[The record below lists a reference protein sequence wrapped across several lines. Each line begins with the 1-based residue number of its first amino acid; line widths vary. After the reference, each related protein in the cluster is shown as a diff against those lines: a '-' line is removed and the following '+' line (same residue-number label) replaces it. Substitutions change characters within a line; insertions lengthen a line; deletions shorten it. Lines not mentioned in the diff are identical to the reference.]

1 MARRKSDGPAD
12 SMDSLMDALTNV
24 VAVLIVILILLQVDV
39 ENTVNK
45 IFDDLKPATPE
56 QIEFAKTRIKDLEED
71 LKEQEEVL
79 EAPAPT
85 PQDIQKVKDDIALLE
100 KSLQD
105 NKAKLVSLSELKK
118 LAEKTEKDA
127 AAEKT
132 KTDERLAKIRDLEA
146 LLDQTP
152 RPVAQAASIVSIPES
167 RAIPDN
173 ANLYYC
179 FITGDQAHLIDM
191 LGAKKTV
198 MDLFDDKKKDFKVE
212 RIRERGERT
221 RFIYQQPEIVDFFA
235 TKELKV
241 RNQTISVPYNKPWTR
256 LHVRVTFDPK
266 QGDASLADI
275 EQPNGR
281 FHRMMDVVRSY
292 PKAVLIFKVRPD
304 GFQTYLKARQIA
316 DQKGIPSGWEID
328 GNNFVSLVL
337 DDFEVE
343 RLEQPPPPPTTP
355 LPPVPGR
362 KLD

>member
-1 MARRKSDGPAD
+1 
-12 SMDSLMDALTNV
+12 MDSLMDALTNV
-24 VAVLIVILILLQVDV
+24 VAVLIVILLLLQVDV

-45 IFDDLKPATPE
+45 LFDNLPPATPE
-56 QIEFAKTRIKDLEED
+56 QIEFANVRLKDLEAQLERE
-71 LKEQEEVL
+71 KEL
-79 EAPAPT
+79 LAAPAPT
-85 PQDIQKVKDDIALLE
+85 PDDISQIRSDLALLE
-100 KSLQD
+100 KSLEE
-105 NKAKLVSLSELKK
+105 NKAKLLSLAELKK

-127 AAEKT
+127 ETERK

-152 RPVAQAASIVSIPES
+152 RPKAQAASVVSIPEA
-167 RAIPDN
+167 RPIPEN

-179 FITGDQAHLIDM
+179 FITGDQAHLIDTIS
-191 LGAKKTV
+191 ANKTV
-198 MDLFDDKKKDFKVE
+198 MDLFDGKKKDFKVE
-212 RIRERGERT
+212 RIRERNERT
-221 RFIYQQPEIVDFFA
+221 RFIYQQPEVVDFFA

-256 LHVRVTFDPK
+256 LGVRVTFDPK

-281 FHRMMDVVRSY
+281 FHRMMDLVRSY

-316 DQKGIPSGWEID
+316 DEKGIPSGWEVD
-328 GNNFVSLVL
+328 GNNFVSMPL
-337 DDFEVE
+337 DFEVA
-343 RLEQPPPPPTTP
+343 RMEQPPPPPTTP
-355 LPPVPGR
+355 PAPKR

>member
-1 MARRKSDGPAD
+1 
-12 SMDSLMDALTNV
+12 MDSLMDALTNV

-45 IFDDLKPATPE
+45 LFDQLPPATPE
-56 QIEFAKTRIKDLEED
+56 QVDFAKLRVKDLESE
-71 LKEQEEVL
+71 LEKQKEL
-79 EAPAPT
+79 LAAPAPT
-85 PQDIQKVKDDIALLE
+85 SDDIDKIKSDISLVE
-100 KSLQD
+100 KSLAES
-105 NKAKLVSLSELKK
+105 KAKLLSLAELRK

-127 AAEKT
+127 EAEKK

-152 RPVAQAASIVSIPES
+152 RPVAQAASVVSIPES
-167 RAIPDN
+167 RPIPDN

-179 FITGDQAHLIDM
+179 FITGDQAHLLDM
-191 LGAKKTV
+191 VGAKKTV
-198 MDLFDDKKKDFKVE
+198 MDLFDEKKKDFKVE

-221 RFIYQQPEIVDFFA
+221 KFIYQQDEVVDFFA

-256 LHVRVTFDPK
+256 LHVRATFDPK
-266 QGDASLADI
+266 QGDASLADM

-281 FHRMMDVVRSY
+281 FHRMMDLVRSF

-316 DQKGIPSGWEID
+316 DQKGIPCGWEVD
-328 GNNFVSLVL
+328 GNNFVSVPL
-337 DDFEVE
+337 DFEVA

-355 LPPVPGR
+355 PAPKR